1 MAEFEFPSREWAEE
15 FCKKLNENEKYRS
28 SARKWEGSIMFKVS
42 AMPQELSQKYMGKLP
57 GFILDLWHGECRGV
71 TWYDDAAS
79 GEADYILS
87 ASYDDWIKIIEGKLD
102 PIKAMVSRRMKV
114 EKGSI
119 ATIMRF
125 TLAAINM
132 VKTAQQVPIKGK

>member
-1 MAEFEFPSREWAEE
+1 MSGFEFPSKEWAEE

-28 SARKWEGSIMFKVS
+28 SAKRWEGSIMFKVS
-42 AMPQELSQKYMGKLP
+42 TLPPDLSEKFKGQSP
-57 GFILDLWHGECRGV
+57 AFVLDLWHGECRGY
-71 TWYDDAAS
+71 TWYDDAS
-79 GEADYILS
+79 QGDADYILS
-87 ASYDDWIKIIEGKLD
+87 ASYEDWIKIIEGKLD
-102 PIKAMVSRRMKV
+102 PIKAMVSRKMKV

-132 VKTAQQVPIKGK
+132 VKTAQQVPIKK